1 MILLE
6 RMSFAYRKRTPLF
19 DQMDWEVHP
28 GQVIGLL
35 GKNGAGKSTLLR
47 LLSGILKPHS
57 GSININGYTPFDR
70 SPLFL
75 EELILLPE
83 ENILQERTS
92 MKQYAKSMASFY
104 PGFDHNKLDTLL
116 DEFSLPRD
124 KKLGKLSYGQRKKF
138 LIAFALSSNC
148 KLLLLDEPT
157 NGLDIPSKSLFRKL
171 ITANIQEDQTIIIST
186 HQVKDVENLI
196 DRVVMVDNGKVIF
209 DENLLKISDDWYF
222 GFGSLLPEDQVY
234 FEKGMGSY
242 HYIKPFSPDLN
253 PSQVSLEL
261 LFNAVTSGQL
271 VQPKTIN
278 A

>member
-1 MILLE
+1 MILLNN
-6 RMSFAYRKRTPLF
+6 MSFAHKKQTQLF
-19 DQMDWEVHP
+19 NQMDWEVHP

-47 LLSGILKPHS
+47 LLSGLLKPHS
-57 GSININGYTPFDR
+57 GSININGFTPFDR

-83 ENILQERTS
+83 ENFLPERTS
-92 MKQYAKSMASFY
+92 MKQYTKSLASFY
-104 PGFDHNKLDTLL
+104 PRFDHEKLDKLL
-116 DEFSLPRD
+116 DEFNLPRD
-124 KKLGKLSYGQRKKF
+124 KKLGRMSYGQRKKF

-171 ITANIQEDQTIIIST
+171 VTANIQEDQTIIIST

-209 DENLLKISDDWYF
+209 DEDMLTISDRWYF
-222 GFGSLLPEDQVY
+222 GFAPQADEDSVY
-234 FEKGMGSY
+234 VEKNMGGY
-242 HYIKPFSPDLN
+242 HYIRPLQSGQH
-253 PSQVSLEL
+253 PSQVSLEI
-261 LFNAVTSGQL
+261 LFNAVVNKQL
-271 VQPKTIN
+271 VYLKPVN